1 MVARPPEAA
10 KISACLDHLEASLA
24 DPAAALTA
32 LADVPPEILDAALR
46 SLAQQRGQEALPLL
60 RTLADRAPTKE
71 SRKLARRALY
81 RLSQAGLE
89 LPTRTPKPVV
99 APPLPQPSRAWVS
112 GIDGSG
118 SRAVWILFEGSYGG
132 RALCSLIINDQAGIL
147 EAGGGGISK
156 KRLDAEIKAL
166 RDSPGISWAEIPT
179 SRAVGLVF
187 QALERHDSFSPLPR
201 EFARWRHVFT
211 PVAGSEPAAAPAAPP
226 DPSLLDEIRQDPT
239 LIDRSAELLALP
251 ELGGWFLDPQLAH
264 ADALELLQAR
274 ETRLVLSERIK
285 AEWEAA
291 ILERVVEREFS
302 PETRQRW
309 ARRLIEMSWIFHA
322 TERRHLAEIAY
333 ATALALE
340 EPGRRLHRVPFVKAV
355 AQRGLD
361 LACEVALGRAS
372 ASELSRAPRRAE
384 RSQ

>member
-10 KISACLDHLEASLA
+10 KITACLGHLEAILA
-24 DPAAALTA
+24 DPATALTG
-32 LADVPPEILDAALR
+32 LANIPPEILDAALR
-46 SLAQQRGQEALPLL
+46 SLAQQRGPEALPLL
-60 RTLADRAPTKE
+60 STLAERAPTKE

-89 LPTRTPKPVV
+89 LPTRTPKPAG
-99 APPLPQPSRAWVS
+99 APPLPQPIRAWVS

-132 RALCSLIINDQAGIL
+132 RVLCSLVINDQVGIL

-166 RDSPGISWAEIPT
+166 RDSSGISWVEIPA
-179 SRAVGLVF
+179 SRAVGLVV
-187 QALERHDSFSPLPR
+187 QALERHDSSSPLPR
-201 EFARWRHVFT
+201 EFARWRHLFT
-211 PVAGSEPAAAPAAPP
+211 PGPSSELAAAPAVPP
-226 DPSLLDEIRQDPT
+226 DPSLLDEIRRDPT
-239 LIDRSAELLALP
+239 LIDHSAELLALP
-251 ELGGWFLDPQLAH
+251 ELGGWFLDPQLAQ

-274 ETRLVLSERIK
+274 ETRLVLSERIR
-285 AEWEAA
+285 AEREAA
-291 ILERVVEREFS
+291 ILERVIEREFS

-309 ARRLIEMSWIFHA
+309 ARRLVEMSWIFHA
-322 TERRHLAEIAY
+322 TERRRLAEIAY

-340 EPGRRLHRVPFVKAV
+340 EPGQQLHRVPFVRAV

-361 LACEVALGRAS
+361 LACELALGRAS
-372 ASELSRAPRRAE
+372 ALELSRTPRRTE
-384 RSQ
+384 RSR